1 MYWRYLQRLVSL
13 ILIQSLTDWQ
23 HEISDIAPCA
33 RSCMQLCQVGGLHG
47 TPIPWHSVTA
57 RLPSCPLLFCVQL
70 DLSKWHGHFG
80 TLMPFYRAWSTAKP
94 PPSPLPEPKAV
105 PVMPKDPSAL

>member
-1 MYWRYLQRLVSL
+1 MCSL
-13 ILIQSLTDWQ
+13 LYAALSGWWL
-23 HEISDIAPCA
+23 A
-33 RSCMQLCQVGGLHG
+33 RD
-47 TPIPWHSVTA
+47 TIPRHSVTA